1 MTQASNRIRLNRY
14 SQAGYERG
22 KNGAVL
28 LLWWFVQ
35 ATLFRCSP
43 QPMYGFR
50 RWLLRLFGASVGRGV
65 KIRPTAIVTYPWK
78 VAIGDHSWIGDRAEL
93 YSLDRIDIGAHCV
106 VSQRSYLCTGS
117 HDMADPAFPL
127 LVKPVRLE
135 DGAWVAS
142 DVFVH
147 PGVTIGAMAV
157 AAARSTV
164 VRDIPAEE
172 VHAGLPA
179 RFLKRRFPA
188 ESPTGQEREVSAARQ
203 AAQDSDGPA
212 DRLEPKAEQDR
223 RKAVGS

>member
-1 MTQASNRIRLNRY
+1 MSQASNRIRLNQY
-14 SQAGYERG
+14 SQDRYLRG
-22 KNGAVL
+22 KSGAVV

-65 KIRPTAIVTYPWK
+65 KVRPTAIVTYPWK

-93 YSLDRIDIGAHCV
+93 YSLDRIDIGANCV

-117 HDMADPAFPL
+117 HDMADPAFSL
-127 LVKPVRLE
+127 VVKPVRLE
-135 DGAWVAS
+135 DGAWVAG

-147 PGVTIGAMAV
+147 PGVTIGTMAV

-172 VHAGLPA
+172 VHAGMPA
-179 RFLKRRFPA
+179 RFLKRRFPPEA
-188 ESPTGQEREVSAARQ
+188 AAGLQERQEW
-203 AAQDSDGPA
+203 DEA
-212 DRLEPKAEQDR
+212 DQQEQKDDQR

>member
-1 MTQASNRIRLNRY
+1 MGQASNRIRLDQY
-14 SQAGYERG
+14 SQEGYDRG
-22 KNGAVL
+22 KNGAVV

-50 RWLLRLFGASVGRGV
+50 RWLLRRFGASVGRGV
-65 KIRPTAIVTYPWK
+65 KVRPTAVITYPWK

-93 YSLDRIDIGAHCV
+93 YSLDRIEIGAHCV

-117 HDMADPAFPL
+117 HDMASPVFPL
-127 LVKPVRLE
+127 LVKPIRLE

-142 DVFVH
+142 DVFVY
-147 PGVTIGAMAV
+147 PGVTLGPMAV

-164 VRDIPAEE
+164 LRDIPAEE
-172 VHAGLPA
+172 VHAGMPA
-179 RFLKRRFPA
+179 RYLKRRFP
-188 ESPTGQEREVSAARQ
+188 EENEQEQ
-203 AAQDSDGPA
+203 N
-212 DRLEPKAEQDR
+212 EQ

>member
-1 MTQASNRIRLNRY
+1 MSQASNRIRLNRY

-22 KNGAVL
+22 KNGAVV

-43 QPMYGFR
+43 QPLYGFR

-65 KIRPTAIVTYPWK
+65 KVRPTAIVTYPWK

-93 YSLDRIDIGAHCV
+93 YSLGRIEIGAHCV

-117 HDMADPAFPL
+117 HDMADPAFSL
-127 LVKPVRLE
+127 VVKPVRLE

-147 PGVTIGAMAV
+147 AGVTIGTMAV
-157 AAARSTV
+157 VAARSTV

-172 VHAGLPA
+172 VHAGMPA
-179 RFLKRRFPA
+179 RFLKRRFPPDRA
-188 ESPTGQEREVSAARQ
+188 AGQEEPQEMAAREQ
-203 AAQDSDGPA
+203 NERD
-212 DRLEPKAEQDR
+212 EPDARIEQNEQNER